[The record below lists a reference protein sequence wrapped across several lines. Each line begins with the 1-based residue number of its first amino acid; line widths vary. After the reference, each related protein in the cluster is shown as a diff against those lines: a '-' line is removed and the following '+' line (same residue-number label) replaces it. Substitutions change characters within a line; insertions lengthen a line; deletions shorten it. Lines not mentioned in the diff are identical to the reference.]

1 MVKYSK
7 RKYPTNMIATI
18 PVERSKTVLPDG
30 ANVEIV
36 VWKVPE
42 PVSPHL
48 FKYRLFYGKDGR
60 RFVGFDN
67 KRGKGDHRHL
77 DGEEHPYMFTT
88 THALLSDFRK
98 EIITR
103 RQKP

>member
-1 MVKYSK
+1 
-7 RKYPTNMIATI
+7 MIATI

-67 KRGKGDHRHL
+67 KRGK
-77 DGEEHPYMFTT
+77 
-88 THALLSDFRK
+88 A
-98 EIITR
+98 IIVILTAKSIPTCSQRPMPSCPIFGR
-103 RQKP
+103 R